1 MEILCTRPNCPRPRN
16 FFSDLDDAT
25 KLKTIQGKYCTS
37 CGMPLIL
44 AGRYLPLRLL
54 GRGGFGAAFLAR
66 DRHTPAMRECVVKQ
80 FQPAGNLT
88 PQELAVAQSLF
99 EREAEVLEQLGNKHP
114 QIPDLFAFFPLI
126 VPSSTSNQ
134 EEQYFYLVQE
144 YIDGQDLETLLANQG
159 TFSEAEVTE
168 ILIEI
173 LKILQFVHQKNS
185 IHRDI
190 KPSNIMRDR
199 SRVLYLLDFGA
210 VKQVAAN
217 ANNPT
222 PGKSTGIYSMGF
234 APPEQMAGAQVY
246 PSTDLYALAAT
257 CINLLTGK
265 PAGQMYDYYKNCWQ
279 WQDYAP
285 QTSDR
290 LTKILNRMLLPTP
303 SERFQSATEVL
314 EALNT
319 LSIIQNQPKFNQPQ
333 AITPQPPTPPPPIS
347 SKPKRQIQLSLPQFS
362 LLEILAS
369 AAFTGFEG
377 ALLYIA
383 LTSLATFN
391 LSSNI
396 IIGIWGMIL
405 GGLIF
410 AQLRRI
416 IEKVDLLII
425 AGISAAIIYFI
436 PLLQGY
442 LAIQSI
448 FMIGVMAAAGV
459 MGVVAVFRLIYQ
471 LLSRLL

>member
-1 MEILCTRPNCPRPRN
+1 
-16 FFSDLDDAT
+16 
-25 KLKTIQGKYCTS
+25 
-37 CGMPLIL
+37 MPLIL

-66 DRHTPAMRECVVKQ
+66 DRHTPTMRECVVKQ

-88 PQELAVAQSLF
+88 PPELALAQNLF

-126 VPSSTSNQ
+126 VPSSQNNR

-144 YIDGQDLETLLANQG
+144 YIDGEDLETELANKG
-159 TFSEAEVTE
+159 IFSEAEVTE
-168 ILIEI
+168 VLTEV
-173 LKILQFVHQKNS
+173 LKILQFVHQHNS

-190 KPSNIMRDR
+190 KPSNIMRAR
-199 SRVLYLLDFGA
+199 NGVLHLLDFGA
-210 VKQVAAN
+210 VKQVTAN
-217 ANNPT
+217 PNNPS
-222 PGKSTGIYSMGF
+222 PGRSTGIYSMGF

-265 PAGQMYDYYKNCWQ
+265 PAEQMYDYYKNRWE
-279 WQDYAP
+279 WKNYAP
-285 QTSDR
+285 HTSDR
-290 LTKILNRMLLPTP
+290 LTKILDRMLLPTP

-319 LSIIQNQPKFNQPQ
+319 RPQTQKPTVNQPQ
-333 AITPQPPTPPPPIS
+333 AITPQPTASPTPPR
-347 SKPKRQIQLSLPQFS
+347 KPKRQIQLSLPQFS
-362 LLEILAS
+362 LFEILAS

-383 LTSLATFN
+383 LTSLVTFN
-391 LSSNI
+391 LGTNI
-396 IIGIWGMIL
+396 IIGIWGMTL

-410 AQLRRI
+410 AQIRRI
-416 IEKVDLLII
+416 IEKVDFLII
-425 AGISAAIIYFI
+425 AGITATIIYFI

-442 LAIQSI
+442 LAIESI
-448 FMIGVMAAAGV
+448 LIIGVMSAAGV
-459 MGVVAVFRLIYQ
+459 MGVVALFRLIYQ

>member
-1 MEILCTRPNCPRPRN
+1 MEILCTRPDCPRPRN
-16 FFSDLDDAT
+16 FFSDLDDVT
-25 KLKTIQGKYCTS
+25 RLKTIQGKYCTS

-66 DRHTPAMRECVVKQ
+66 DRHTPTMRECVVKQ

-88 PQELAVAQSLF
+88 PPELALAQNLF

-126 VPSSTSNQ
+126 VPSSQNNR

-144 YIDGQDLETLLANQG
+144 YIDGEDLETELANKG
-159 TFSEAEVTE
+159 IFSEAEVTE
-168 ILIEI
+168 VLTEV
-173 LKILQFVHQKNS
+173 LKILQFVHQHNS

-190 KPSNIMRDR
+190 KPSNIMRAR
-199 SRVLYLLDFGA
+199 NGVLHLLDFGA
-210 VKQVAAN
+210 VKQVTAN
-217 ANNPT
+217 PNNPS
-222 PGKSTGIYSMGF
+222 PGRSTGIYSMGF

-265 PAGQMYDYYKNCWQ
+265 PAEQMYDYYKNRWE
-279 WQDYAP
+279 WKNYAP
-285 QTSDR
+285 HTSDR
-290 LTKILNRMLLPTP
+290 LTKILDRMLLPTP

-319 LSIIQNQPKFNQPQ
+319 RPQTQKPTVNQPQ
-333 AITPQPPTPPPPIS
+333 AITPQPTASPTPPR
-347 SKPKRQIQLSLPQFS
+347 KPKRQIQLSLPQFS
-362 LLEILAS
+362 LFEILAS

-383 LTSLATFN
+383 LTSLVTFN
-391 LSSNI
+391 LGTNI
-396 IIGIWGMIL
+396 IIGIWGMTL

-410 AQLRRI
+410 AQIRRI
-416 IEKVDLLII
+416 IEKVDFLII
-425 AGISAAIIYFI
+425 AGITATIIYFI

-442 LAIQSI
+442 LAIESI
-448 FMIGVMAAAGV
+448 LIIGVMSAAGV
-459 MGVVAVFRLIYQ
+459 MGVVALFRLIYQ

>member
-54 GRGGFGAAFLAR
+54 GKGGFGAAFLAR

-80 FQPAGNLT
+80 FQPAGNLS
-88 PQELAVAQSLF
+88 PQELALAQSLF
-99 EREAEVLEQLGNKHP
+99 EREAEVLEKLGNKHP
-114 QIPDLFAFFPLI
+114 QIPDLYAFFPLI
-126 VPSSTSNQ
+126 VPSSKSNQ

-144 YIDGQDLETLLANQG
+144 YIDGQDLETILANQG
-159 TFSEAEVTE
+159 SFSEAEVIE
-168 ILIEI
+168 ILTEI
-173 LKILQFVHQKNS
+173 LKILQFVHQNNS

-199 SRVLYLLDFGA
+199 NGILHLLDFGA

-217 ANNPT
+217 ANHPT
-222 PGKSTGIYSMGF
+222 PNRSTGIYSMGF
-234 APPEQMAGAQVY
+234 APPEQIAGAQVY

-265 PAGQMYDYYKNCWQ
+265 PAEQMYDYYKNRWQ

-290 LTKILNRMLLPTP
+290 LTKILDRMLLPTP

-319 LSIIQNQPKFNQPQ
+319 RSVIQTQPTINQPQ
-333 AITPQPPTPPPPIS
+333 AITPQPTPPTIPS
-347 SKPKRQIQLSLPQFS
+347 HPKRQIQLSLPQFS
-362 LLEILAS
+362 LLEILSS

-383 LTSLATFN
+383 LSSLTIFN
-391 LSSNI
+391 LSPNI
-396 IIGIWGMIL
+396 VIGIWGMVL

-410 AQLRRI
+410 AQIRRV

-425 AGISAAIIYFI
+425 AGISAAIIYFV
-436 PLLQGY
+436 PLLQG
-442 LAIQSI
+442 AFVVQSI

-459 MGVVAVFRLIYQ
+459 MGIVALFRLIYQ